1 MSSQGL
7 FCGNSYPVNCV
18 GYILVFITHL
28 HDETHYAMIKH
39 NVKLDI
45 SD

>member
-1 MSSQGL
+1 MSSQDQ
-7 FCGNSYPVNCV
+7 FCGNSLLSSQLCRLY
-18 GYILVFITHL
+18 ITHL
-28 HDETHYAMIKH
+28 HDETQYAMIKH